1 MVLLCRC
8 YHWHTRCPLAV
19 SRVHASARQDVWPAV
34 REAWASLVPL
44 RSRQELVS
52 QQLARVAEADARQ
65 LAGAEAALVSPLQD
79 MQQAPSQRQSGRGAL
94 QATIL

>member
-19 SRVHASARQDVWPAV
+19 SRVQASARQDVWPAV

-52 QQLARVAEADARQ
+52 QQLAQVAGAGVRQ
-65 LAGAEAALVSPLQD
+65 LAVVEVALV
-79 MQQAPSQRQSGRGAL
+79 
-94 QATIL
+94 